1 MTMIYSKKFI
11 TINVKYL
18 YCKDNKI
25 ERSCVLMPIYREA
38 NRYADALAHE
48 GCTMNFESRI
58 YESCPYHIQE
68 LFLAD
73 SRGLTTPRLIPL

>member
-11 TINVKYL
+11 TINVNYL

-25 ERSCVLMPIYREA
+25 ERSCVLMSIYREA

-48 GCTMNFESRI
+48 GCTMNFES
-58 YESCPYHIQE
+58 CPYHIQE
-68 LFLAD
+68 LFVAD